1 MKVRQALLPAP
12 NADFEVVETE
22 LPALEPGTI
31 LVRQEL
37 CGVCATD
44 AHMWKGHLPGVV
56 YPLVLGHEAI
66 GIVADIGGGALRRD
80 CVGREVRAG
89 DRIYIV
95 PGVACG
101 YCYFCVRLHEP
112 TLCENIVG
120 TGFNPVPGQ
129 PALHGG
135 WSEYIL
141 IDNPRQTFVKIEKAD
156 AQAGLF
162 LEPLS
167 VGIHAL
173 SRANVRPGDVVVI
186 QGAGAVGMGALVAAQ
201 ESGAYRTIVIG
212 APATRL
218 QMATDLGADV
228 TIDIE
233 TVPDP
238 ADRAELVQ
246 AESNFGYGADVV
258 IECTGFPSSLP
269 EGLEMLRRGGT
280 YVVAGHFTDRGS
292 VQINPFTHMNF
303 NHATI
308 RGSWGAEPAH
318 FIQALPI
325 IESGKYDTAS
335 IVSHRVGLERATDV
349 CRALTSDYRL
359 DGQEVRKVAIEA
371 SLP

>member
-1 MKVRQALLPAP
+1 MKSRQALLLAP
-12 NADFEVVETE
+12 GGDFEIVESE
-22 LPALEPGTI
+22 VPALGNGEI

-44 AHMWKGHLPGVV
+44 AHIWKGHLPGVM

-66 GIVADIGGGALRRD
+66 GVIAGIGGTGTRRD
-80 CVGREVRAG
+80 CVGRKVANG

-95 PGVACG
+95 PGISCG

-112 TLCENIVG
+112 TLCENIAG
-120 TGFNPVPGQ
+120 TGFNPFPDL
-129 PALHGG
+129 PWLHGG

-141 IDNPRQTFVKIEKAD
+141 IDHPRQTFVKLERAD

-173 SRANVRPGDVVVI
+173 SRANVRPGDIVVI

-218 QMATDLGADV
+218 EMARNLGADV

-233 TVPDP
+233 KMPGAP
-238 ADRAELVQ
+238 ERLELVRSH
-246 AESNFGYGADVV
+246 SNYAYGADVV
-258 IECTGFPSSLP
+258 VECTGFPSSVP
-269 EGLEMLRRGGT
+269 EGLQMLRRGGT
-280 YVVAGHFTDRGS
+280 YVVAGHFTDRGT
-292 VQINPFTHMNF
+292 VEINPFTHINS

-308 RGSWGAEPAH
+308 RGSWGAEAAH
-318 FIQALPI
+318 FIQALPL
-325 IESGKYDTAS
+325 IESGKYDTAA
-335 IVSHRVGLERATDV
+335 IVSHRVALDRVLDV
-349 CRALTSDYRL
+349 CLALTGDYRL
-359 DGQEVRKVAIEA
+359 DGEEVRKVAIEA
-371 SLP
+371 SLL